1 MKPIVALVGRTNV
14 GKSTLFNRMCRR
26 RYAIMDDE
34 PGVTRDRLYADVEI
48 DDRVVTLI
56 DTGGL
61 ADAPAEWLAEDVAGQ
76 AIQAMSEADV
86 ILFLVDGREGLLP
99 TDREVARLVRRAGKP
114 TIVVVNKVES
124 NKPDPYEFLEFG
136 FDEVVSISAREH
148 LNLPHLYE
156 AITDLLPEPDE
167 AQAEADEE
175 GEATEHDVSV
185 AIVGRPNVG
194 KSSLLNALCGAERS
208 LVSDVPGT
216 TRDALDT
223 LVELPEGRILL
234 TDTAGMRKKGNVTG
248 DVEYYS
254 VVRALRAVDRSDLVL
269 LVLDAGEGLGEQDQ
283 RIAGYAHEQ
292 GKLVLVV
299 VNKWDVIVD
308 PPPMLDLPYVLE
320 DPLTPA
326 QRRRQERLFEKDFER
341 QVRDRLAF
349 VSYSPVLF
357 VSALTGRGLPTVFP
371 QVLESYRQYSARIP
385 TAKLN
390 RLILDASIEH
400 PPPMRRGRRMKVYY
414 ATQAESC
421 PPTIVLFVNDP
432 QLMHFGYERYLRNQ
446 IREAFGLDG
455 TPIRFVV
462 RERTREQASQ

>member
-1 MKPIVALVGRTNV
+1 VKPIVALVGRTNV

-76 AIQAMSEADV
+76 AIHAMSEADV

-99 TDREVARLVRRAGKP
+99 TDREVARLVRRADKP

-136 FDEVVSISAREH
+136 FDEVVPISAREN

-167 AQAEADEE
+167 GQTEEDEV
-175 GEATEHDVSV
+175 GEAAEHDVSV

-194 KSSLLNALCGAERS
+194 KSSLLNALCGEERS

-223 LVELPEGRILL
+223 LVELPEGRVLL

-299 VNKWDVIVD
+299 VNKWDLVVD
-308 PPPMLDLPYVLE
+308 PPPMPDLPYVLE

-349 VSYSPVLF
+349 L
-357 VSALTGRGLPTVFP
+357 
-371 QVLESYRQYSARIP
+371 
-385 TAKLN
+385 
-390 RLILDASIEH
+390 
-400 PPPMRRGRRMKVYY
+400 
-414 ATQAESC
+414 SC
-421 PPTIVLFVNDP
+421 RP
-432 QLMHFGYERYLRNQ
+432 
-446 IREAFGLDG
+446 
-455 TPIRFVV
+455 
-462 RERTREQASQ
+462 

>member
-1 MKPIVALVGRTNV
+1 M
-14 GKSTLFNRMCRR
+14 
-26 RYAIMDDE
+26 
-34 PGVTRDRLYADVEI
+34 
-48 DDRVVTLI
+48 
-56 DTGGL
+56 
-61 ADAPAEWLAEDVAGQ
+61 
-76 AIQAMSEADV
+76 
-86 ILFLVDGREGLLP
+86 
-99 TDREVARLVRRAGKP
+99 
-114 TIVVVNKVES
+114 
-124 NKPDPYEFLEFG
+124 
-136 FDEVVSISAREH
+136 
-148 LNLPHLYE
+148 
-156 AITDLLPEPDE
+156 
-167 AQAEADEE
+167 
-175 GEATEHDVSV
+175 
-185 AIVGRPNVG
+185 
-194 KSSLLNALCGAERS
+194 
-208 LVSDVPGT
+208 
-216 TRDALDT
+216 
-223 LVELPEGRILL
+223 
-234 TDTAGMRKKGNVTG
+234 
-248 DVEYYS
+248 
-254 VVRALRAVDRSDLVL
+254 L

-299 VNKWDVIVD
+299 VNKWDLVVD
-308 PPPMLDLPYVLE
+308 PPPMPDLPYVLD

-349 VSYSPVLF
+349 LSYSPVLF
-357 VSALTGRGLPTVFP
+357 VSALTGRGLSTVFP
-371 QVLESYRQYSARIP
+371 QILESYRQYSARIP

-455 TPIRFVV
+455 TPIRFVA

>member
-76 AIQAMSEADV
+76 AIHAMSEADV

-99 TDREVARLVRRAGKP
+99 TDREVARLVRRADKP

-136 FDEVVSISAREH
+136 FDEVVPISAREN

-167 AQAEADEE
+167 GLTEADEV
-175 GEATEHDVSV
+175 GEAAEHDVSV

-194 KSSLLNALCGAERS
+194 KSSLLNALCGEERS

-223 LVELPEGRILL
+223 LVELPEGRVLL

-299 VNKWDVIVD
+299 VNKWDLVVD
-308 PPPMLDLPYVLE
+308 PPPMPDLPYVLE

-349 VSYSPVLF
+349 LSYSPVLF
-357 VSALTGRGLPTVFP
+357 VSALTGRGLSTVFP
-371 QVLESYRQYSARIP
+371 QILESYRQYSARIP

-455 TPIRFVV
+455 TPIRFVA